1 MYHVLISM
9 PSVCPERANGMLFE
23 REPPEPPGEPTTLN
37 KERVGQSTEAL
48 RRRTGTVRERSS
60 W

>member
-9 PSVCPERANGMLFE
+9 SSACLKRANGMLFE
-23 REPPEPPGEPTTLN
+23 REPPGPPGEPTALN
-37 KERVGQSTEAL
+37 KERVGQSTEA
-48 RRRTGTVRERSS
+48 RRRRIRTVRGRSS